1 MLGDKFPYPLS
12 LYSGPHLDFKITTT
26 IKFKKEKDGQRGKTN
41 RPVDWKSIQSEIKD
55 STDGFVAEGRIRE
68 IKDIL
73 KLENEGIWSHFHD

>member
-26 IKFKKEKDGQRGKTN
+26 IKFKKKDRQGGKTN
-41 RPVDWKSIQSEIKD
+41 RPIDWESIQSEVKD

-68 IKDIL
+68 IKDIF
-73 KLENEGIWSHFHD
+73 KLENERIWRRFHD